1 MKHKLITL
9 IVTLNILFLS
19 TFQSFALN
27 DSLNLK
33 GEAAIL
39 MDYETGKILYSKNP
53 YKKMY
58 PASTTKILTAI
69 LAYQNLDI
77 HKKITLDYDLGFIDG
92 SSMYLLKGES
102 FTVDQYM
109 HAFLIKSCND
119 IAVLFAN
126 AISGSVKE
134 FANLMNQKA
143 SELGAK
149 NTHFTNPNGLHDD
162 NHYTCVYDMAL
173 FSRELMKYKYLKNIV
188 KTVNYS
194 LDETAQTPEKRY
206 YRNTNRFLWSTRNID
221 YKGKSID
228 IKYDLIDGIKTGY
241 TSKARNCL
249 SSSAQKNDLRLIS
262 VVFKSEG
269 FEIYTDSRKL
279 IDYGFENF
287 KRFVIQNKNNRIGS
301 KEFKFS
307 KENTLNYGINEDFS
321 LVEKKDFLPSTL
333 TKKIQ
338 LDKELSYP
346 IKKGQIIGSIS
357 YYKNDEFIEKKELI
371 ALNDIHFL
379 ITISDILKII
389 IQILKYLFI
398 IIFILFFICL
408 IIRFINLKRRKK
420 NRKKRKRKKID

>member
-1 MKHKLITL
+1 MKRKLITV
-9 IVTLNILFLS
+9 IITLNILFLY
-19 TFQSFALN
+19 TFQSFASN
-27 DSLNLK
+27 DFLDLK

-58 PASTTKILTAI
+58 PASTTKIMTAL

-77 HKKITLDYDLGFIDG
+77 NKKITLDYDLGFVDG
-92 SSMYLLKGES
+92 SSMYLLEGES
-102 FTVDQYM
+102 FSVDQYM

-126 AISGSVKE
+126 AISGSVQE
-134 FANLMNQKA
+134 FAKLMNQKA
-143 SELGAK
+143 NELGAQ

-162 NHYTCVYDMAL
+162 EHYTCVYDMAL
-173 FSRELMKYKYLKNIV
+173 FSKELMKYEYLRNVV
-188 KTVNYS
+188 KTVNYT

-206 YRNTNRFLWSTRNID
+206 YRNTNRFLWSTRDID
-221 YKGKSID
+221 YKGKAVD

-249 SSSAQKNDLRLIS
+249 SSSGEQDKLRLIA

-287 KRFVIQNKNNRIGS
+287 KRFIIQNKNNKIGS

-307 KENTLNYGINEDFS
+307 KENTLNYGIKNDFT

-333 TKKIQ
+333 TKKI
-338 LDKELSYP
+338 ELKKDFSYP
-346 IKKGQIIGSIS
+346 IKKGDVIGNIN
-357 YYKNDEFIEKKELI
+357 YYSNDELITKRELI
-371 ALNDIHFL
+371 ALNDINFL
-379 ITISDILKII
+379 ITIQDILAVIMT
-389 IQILKYLFI
+389 ILKYLLI
-398 IIFILFFICL
+398 IIFTLFFICL
-408 IIRFINLKRRKK
+408 IIRFINLRRRKK
-420 NRKKRKRKKID
+420 NRIKRKRKKIS

>member
-1 MKHKLITL
+1 MKRKLITL
-9 IVTLNILFLS
+9 IVILNILFLS

-77 HKKITLDYDLGFIDG
+77 HKNITLDYDLGFIDG
-92 SSMYLLKGES
+92 SSMYLLQGES

-134 FANLMNQKA
+134 FAKLMNQKA

-249 SSSAQKNDLRLIS
+249 STSAQKDDLRLIS

-269 FEIYTDSRKL
+269 FEVYTDSRKL

-357 YYKNDEFIEKKELI
+357 YYKNNEFIEKKELI